1 MGSRRSNTER
11 IINLR
16 DCKMM
21 THWCNQDLYAHTH
34 IYSNKVNKKKMNKKK
49 TTLARIH
56 LYYTERSEN
65 SHNIEHEHL
74 LLQMKLEMLVIATIE
89 DKTVTELCCNPSGN
103 SS

>member
-1 MGSRRSNTER
+1 M
-11 IINLR
+11 
-16 DCKMM
+16 
-21 THWCNQDLYAHTH
+21 NQIKGNRHLLT
-34 IYSNKVNKKKMNKKK
+34 
-49 TTLARIH
+49 H

-74 LLQMKLEMLVIATIE
+74 LLQIKLEMLVMATIE